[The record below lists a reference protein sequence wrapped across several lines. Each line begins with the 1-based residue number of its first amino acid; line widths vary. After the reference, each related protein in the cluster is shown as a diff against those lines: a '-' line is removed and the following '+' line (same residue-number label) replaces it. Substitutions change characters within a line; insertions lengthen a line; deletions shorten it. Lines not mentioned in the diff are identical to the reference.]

1 MNRGSGRESRRMN
14 RGSGRDHRRTK
25 RGSGRDHRRMTPDAY
40 SGIANGGE
48 FMRNGITI
56 PVAALLLAV
65 LVPPAAGAEKS
76 LDWKTASAFSRI
88 ALNCVQ
94 KEYPNKLSHVL
105 EDSTDI
111 AGPSELHPAF
121 YGCFDWHSC
130 VHGHWMLVK
139 LLKDFPGNMENGKI
153 RRALDSN
160 LTAENI
166 MAEVLYMDRP
176 GRSSFERMY
185 GWAWLLKLS
194 QELFEYPSDW
204 AIKWS
209 AKLEPLADLVASR
222 YIEFLPRQTY
232 PIRRGVHE
240 NTAFGL
246 TFALDYA
253 RAAGNRELEEM
264 IVRRSVDYYGEDRG
278 CPASWEPGGDDFL
291 SPCLIEAE
299 LMRRVLDAEE
309 FRSWFHSFLPG
320 LGSGKPASLLKPAV
334 VADRS
339 DPKIVHLDGLNL
351 SRAWC
356 FYGIAGALAEDDP
369 VRDVILKAADAHA
382 DDALAHVAS
391 GNYEGEHWLA
401 SFAVYMLSVRDG
413 LK

>member
-1 MNRGSGRESRRMN
+1 
-14 RGSGRDHRRTK
+14 
-25 RGSGRDHRRMTPDAY
+25 
-40 SGIANGGE
+40 
-48 FMRNGITI
+48 MRKAIT
-56 PVAALLLAV
+56 LLGAV
-65 LVPPAAGAEKS
+65 LILNIPALPAAGAEKS
-76 LDWKTASAFSRI
+76 LDWRTAGAFSRI
-88 ALNCVQ
+88 ALDCVQ

-111 AGPSELHPAF
+111 AGPYELHPAF

-153 RRALDSN
+153 RRVLDSN

-185 GWAWLLKLS
+185 GWAWLMKLS
-194 QELFEYPSDW
+194 QELSEYASDW

-209 AKLEPLADLVASR
+209 QNLEPLTELVANR
-222 YIEFLPRQTY
+222 YIEFLPKQTY

-253 RAAGNRELEEM
+253 RSVGNRELERI
-264 IVRRSVDYYGEDRG
+264 IVRRAVDYYSGDRD

-299 LMRRVLDAEE
+299 LMRRVLKPEE

-320 LGSGKPASLLKPAV
+320 LKDGKPESLLRPAV

-356 FYGIAGALAEDDP
+356 LYGIAGALAEDDP
-369 VRDVILKAADAHA
+369 VRKVKLEAADAHA

-401 SFAVYMLSVRDG
+401 SFAVYMLSVRAG